1 MRATIARAPPMRL
14 QRYLLR
20 ELVTAFLLIAL
31 LVTGVLF
38 SFLLLRFLHDA
49 AQLELTSV
57 IEASPYILAFT
68 FPITL
73 PLSFLVACL
82 LTYGRFA
89 EENEFLALQ
98 MGGIHP
104 WRAVAPAAVAAAA
117 LSIFVVR
124 LNTDVIPLATLAKKE
139 ILRGE
144 VRQLLRTVD
153 DPGREEIRAGDFQM
167 SWRGRDE
174 RGLADV
180 LITWNVTKAN
190 PENGTLEVVPYRAR
204 AARARLDASRLDDDF
219 LALDLDEFEMQVRQ
233 GRATTTVREAARRVE
248 FDLDDI
254 AGTPEARKS
263 KGVSE
268 MDASQ
273 IDYRAARL
281 RESLAAGGPPGE
293 LLPMLRRFE
302 AEYWRRIATGLA
314 PLAFAFVGAGLG
326 LGGGKTSRMAAM
338 LTAIVVA
345 LPVYYPLLLWGE
357 ILGRE
362 GRLPPAL
369 ALNLG
374 NLFLAAAGVWRFGRA
389 IR

>member
-1 MRATIARAPPMRL
+1 MRL

-20 ELVTAFLLIAL
+20 ELATAFLLIAL
-31 LVTGVLF
+31 LVTGVIF

-49 AQLELTSV
+49 AQLEIGAV
-57 IEASPYILAFT
+57 VEASPYILAFT

-124 LNTDVIPLATLAKKE
+124 LNTDLIPLATLAKKE

-144 VRQLLRTVD
+144 VRQLLRAVD

-180 LITWNVTKAN
+180 LITWNVAKGSDATGAA
-190 PENGTLEVVPYRAR
+190 VRVPYRAR
-204 AARARLDASRLDDDF
+204 ASRARLDASRLDDD
-219 LALDLDEFEMQVRQ
+219 LVALDLDDFEMQFRQ
-233 GRATTTVREAARRVE
+233 GSDVTTVREAARRIE

-254 AGTPEARKS
+254 AGVPEAHKS

-268 MDASQ
+268 MNASQ

-281 RESLAAGGPPGE
+281 REALESGGPRGD
-293 LLPMLRRFE
+293 LLPLLRKFE
-302 AEYWRRIATGLA
+302 VEYWRRIATGLA

-326 LGGGKTSRMAAM
+326 LGGGRGSRMAAM

-357 ILGRE
+357 VLGRE
-362 GRLPPAL
+362 GALPAPL

-374 NLFLAAAGVWRFGRA
+374 NLLLAAGGLWRFGRA
-389 IR
+389 TR